1 MLFYSSTFIYKL
13 LETQYFSIV
22 ILVKHHHDADS
33 VQLILVYICM
43 LFLQNIYHLRLQN
56 IFALGLQNI
65 FALCNKEFSL
75 TAVLF
80 YFKCAPEKYGN
91 RLTKY
96 AWC

>member
-1 MLFYSSTFIYKL
+1 
-13 LETQYFSIV
+13 
-22 ILVKHHHDADS
+22 
-33 VQLILVYICM
+33 M

-56 IFALGLQNI
+56 IFAL
-65 FALCNKEFSL
+65 CDKEFSL

-80 YFKCAPEKYGN
+80 YFKGAPEKYGN